1 MARKAG
7 HYPVRSIVGMTA
19 VSREAV
25 QSALATVQDP
35 EIRRPLTELNMI
47 KSIDIA
53 DDGRVAVGIWLTV
66 GGCPMRDEIITRV
79 TDAVVKVPGVT
90 AVDVELDVM
99 SEEQRAAL
107 REQLQGPAK
116 VNVFNEPGNTTKII
130 AVASGKGGV
139 GKSSLTANLAV
150 AFAKRGLSVGLVDA
164 DIYGHSIPRMLG
176 VIEAPTVVDG
186 MLLPPESYGVRV
198 ISMLPFKPG
207 GITQAVAFRGPMLHR
222 ALDQFLTDVYWGD
235 LDILLLDLPP
245 GTGDVAIS
253 VGQLLPR
260 AELLVI
266 TTPQPAAAEVSIRAG
281 MLAQQTHQRV
291 IGVVENMSGFPCPH
305 CGEPMDLFGV
315 GGGSLV
321 SESLSRE
328 LGTEVPLLARVPFDP
343 RLREGGD
350 AGVPLVSAD
359 GDSLAA
365 QAIDKVAAT
374 LAAKPRGLAGM
385 SLGLTPAGRK

>member
-1 MARKAG
+1 MQANATNV
-7 HYPVRSIVGMTA
+7 PRSIDRMTA
-19 VSREAV
+19 ISADAIDA
-25 QSALATVQDP
+25 ALATVQDP
-35 EIRRPLTELNMI
+35 EIRRPLTELKMI
-47 KSIDIA
+47 KSVDITE
-53 DDGRVAVGIWLTV
+53 GGHVTVEIWLTV
-66 GGCPMRDEIITRV
+66 SGCPMRSEIIDRV
-79 TDAVVKVPGVT
+79 SDAVGAVPGVT
-90 AVDVELDVM
+90 NVEVVLDVM
-99 SEEQRAAL
+99 SEEQRTAL
-107 REQLQGPAK
+107 REQLQGPTK
-116 VNVFNEPGNTTKII
+116 ENVFNSPGNTTKII

-150 AFAKRGLSVGLVDA
+150 ALANRGLSVGLVDA

-235 LDILLLDLPP
+235 LDVLLLDLPP

-253 VGQLLPR
+253 IGQLLPR
-260 AELLVI
+260 AELLVV

-291 IGVVENMSGFPCPH
+291 SGVIENMSGFPCPH
-305 CGEPMDLFGV
+305 CGEPIDLFGV

-321 SESLSRE
+321 AETLTKE
-328 LGTEVPLLARVPFDP
+328 LGNEVPVLARIPFEV

-350 AGVPLVSAD
+350 AGVPLIVSD
-359 GDSLAA
+359 PSSPAA
-365 QAIDKVAAT
+365 QAIDSIAET

-385 SLGLTPAGRK
+385 SLGLTPAGR

>member
-1 MARKAG
+1 
-7 HYPVRSIVGMTA
+7 MTA
-19 VSREAV
+19 VSREAIDA
-25 QSALATVQDP
+25 ALATVQDP
-35 EIRRPLTELNMI
+35 EIRRPLTELKMI
-47 KSIDIA
+47 KSVEISDS
-53 DDGRVAVGIWLTV
+53 GAVTVEIWLTV
-66 GGCPMRDEIITRV
+66 SGCPMRDEITGRVSEAVASVSGV
-79 TDAVVKVPGVT
+79 TDVSVV
-90 AVDVELDVM
+90 LDVM
-99 SEEQRAAL
+99 GEEQRTAL
-107 REQLQGPAK
+107 REQLQGPTK
-116 VNVFNEPGNTTKII
+116 ENVFNAPGNTTKIV

-150 AFAKRGLSVGLVDA
+150 ALANRGLSVGLVDA

-186 MLLPPESYGVRV
+186 MLLPPECFGVRV

-235 LDILLLDLPP
+235 LDVLLLDLPP

-260 AELLVI
+260 AELLVV

-291 IGVVENMSGFPCPH
+291 LGVVENMSGFPCPH
-305 CGEPMDLFGV
+305 CGEPIDLFGV

-321 SESLSRE
+321 AESLTRE
-328 LGTEVPLLARVPFDP
+328 LGTDIPLLGRVPFDV

-350 AGVPLVSAD
+350 AGVPLIISSP
-359 GDSLAA
+359 DSPAGE
-365 QAIDKVAAT
+365 AIESIAGT

>member
-1 MARKAG
+1 
-7 HYPVRSIVGMTA
+7 MTA
-19 VSREAV
+19 VSREAIDA
-25 QSALATVQDP
+25 ALATVQDP
-35 EIRRPLTELNMI
+35 EIRRPLTELKMI
-47 KSIDIA
+47 KSVEISDN
-53 DDGRVAVGIWLTV
+53 GAVTVEIWLTV
-66 GGCPMRDEIITRV
+66 SGCPMRDEITGRVSEAVASVSGV
-79 TDAVVKVPGVT
+79 TDVSVV
-90 AVDVELDVM
+90 LDVM
-99 SEEQRAAL
+99 GEEQRTAL
-107 REQLQGPAK
+107 REQLQGPTK
-116 VNVFNEPGNTTKII
+116 ENVFNAPGNTTKIV

-150 AFAKRGLSVGLVDA
+150 ALANRGLAVGLVDA

-186 MLLPPESYGVRV
+186 MLLPPECFGVRV

-235 LDILLLDLPP
+235 LDVLLLDLPP

-260 AELLVI
+260 AELLVV

-291 IGVVENMSGFPCPH
+291 LGVVENMSGFPCPH
-305 CGEPMDLFGV
+305 CGEPIDLFGV

-321 SESLSRE
+321 AESLTRE
-328 LGTEVPLLARVPFDP
+328 LGTDIPLLGRVPFDV

-350 AGVPLVSAD
+350 AGVPLIISSP
-359 GDSLAA
+359 DSPAGE
-365 QAIDKVAAT
+365 AIESIAGT

>member
-1 MARKAG
+1 MT
-7 HYPVRSIVGMTA
+7 SI
-19 VSREAV
+19 SRDAIDA
-25 QSALATVQDP
+25 ALATVQDP

-47 KSIDIA
+47 KSVEISDT
-53 DDGRVAVGIWLTV
+53 GTVTVEIWLTV
-66 GGCPMRDEIITRV
+66 TGCPMREEIIDRV
-79 TDAVVKVPGVT
+79 SGAVGAVADVTGVE
-90 AVDVELDVM
+90 VVLDVM
-99 SEEQRAAL
+99 SEGQRTAL
-107 REQLQGPAK
+107 REQLQGPTK
-116 VNVFNEPGNTTKII
+116 ENVFNLPGNTTKII
-130 AVASGKGGV
+130 AIASGKGGV

-150 AFAKRGLSVGLVDA
+150 ALANRGLAVGLVDA

-186 MLLPPESYGVRV
+186 MLLPPESHGVRV

-207 GITQAVAFRGPMLHR
+207 GVTQAVAFRGPMLHR

-235 LDILLLDLPP
+235 LDVLLLDLPP
-245 GTGDVAIS
+245 GTGDVALS

-260 AELLVI
+260 AELLVV

-291 IGVVENMSGFPCPH
+291 IGVVENMSSFPCPH
-305 CGEPMDLFGV
+305 CGEPIDLFGV

-321 SESLSRE
+321 SESLTRD
-328 LGTEVPLLARVPFDP
+328 LGNDIPLLARVPFEV

-350 AGVPLVSAD
+350 AGMPLVISDPDSPAARAIESIAD
-359 GDSLAA
+359 
-365 QAIDKVAAT
+365 T

-385 SLGLTPAGRK
+385 SLGLTPAGR

>member
-1 MARKAG
+1 
-7 HYPVRSIVGMTA
+7 MTA
-19 VSREAV
+19 ISAEAID
-25 QSALATVQDP
+25 SALATVQDP

-47 KSIDIA
+47 KSVEISPE
-53 DDGRVAVGIWLTV
+53 GAVTVEIWLTV
-66 GGCPMRDEIITRV
+66 SGCPMREEITERV
-79 TDAVVKVPGVT
+79 STAVGAVEGVT
-90 AVDVELDVM
+90 GVEVVLDVM
-99 SEEQRAAL
+99 SEEQRTAL
-107 REQLQGPAK
+107 REQLQGPTK
-116 VNVFNEPGNTTKII
+116 ENVFNSPGNTTKII

-150 AFAKRGLSVGLVDA
+150 ALAQRGLSVGLVDA

-186 MLLPPESYGVRV
+186 MLLPPEAHGVRV

-235 LDILLLDLPP
+235 LDVLLLDLPP
-245 GTGDVAIS
+245 GTGDVALS

-260 AELLVI
+260 AELLVV

-291 IGVVENMSGFPCPH
+291 IGVVENMSAFPCPH
-305 CGEPMDLFGV
+305 CGEPIDLFGV

-321 SESLSRE
+321 SESLTKE
-328 LGTEVPLLARVPFDP
+328 LGADTPLLARVPFEV

-350 AGVPLVSAD
+350 AGVPLVVSDPDSPAARAIESIAD
-359 GDSLAA
+359 N
-365 QAIDKVAAT
+365 V
-374 LAAKPRGLAGM
+374 AAKPRGLAGM
-385 SLGLTPAGRK
+385 SLGLTPAGR